1 MHDVYMIKLVKS
13 ATQSMAHNLKLN
25 TSHLNLKAMVL
36 VVLKRMN
43 ETFVVSDQMKLIVVK
58 LML

>member
-1 MHDVYMIKLVKS
+1 MYRIKLVKS
-13 ATQSMAHNLKLN
+13 ATQCMAHNLKLN
-25 TSHLNLKAMVL
+25 TSHLNLIAMVL

-43 ETFVVSDQMKLIVVK
+43 KTFVVSDQVKLIVVK